1 MGKKIDV
8 NEIVNKRFKN
18 KNDEDFYVIKYLFK
32 EKNNYCYDIEFI
44 ETKNIQMATLNQ
56 IRKGTCIDIVQRKK
70 MKRIQEE
77 LRLKERNR
85 LVKQPKNQVS
95 IPSNIKNI
103 NVLSIDL
110 ATRSVGIAYSCKGK
124 IVRWKTIKADLEDFR
139 ERGYL
144 IINEI
149 VKVLETSKKIKGAA
163 IDLVIVEDTY
173 LGLNSSILSILSEI
187 RGMLTYNLKK
197 LKIDLLLVP
206 AVFWKN
212 KFNNLPLER
221 KEQKEFMMNKFNE
234 FTGKIADSDDV
245 ADAYMML
252 KACLG
257 GIDAEYKN

>member
-8 NEIVNKRFKN
+8 NEIVDKRFKN
-18 KNDEDFYVIKYLFK
+18 KIDEEFYVLRYLFK
-32 EKNNYCYDIEFI
+32 NKTNHCYDIEFI
-44 ETKNIQMATLNQ
+44 ETKNVQMATLNQ

-70 MKRIQEE
+70 MKRIQTE

-85 LVKQPKNQVS
+85 LVKQPRNQVY
-95 IPSNIKNI
+95 IPSNINQI

-110 ATRSVGIAYSCKGK
+110 ATRSVGIAYSYKGK
-124 IVRWKTIKADLEDFR
+124 IVRWKTIKVELDDFR

-144 IINEI
+144 IVHYI
-149 VKVLETSKKIKGAA
+149 VSVLESSKKIKGAE
-163 IDLVIVEDTY
+163 INLVIIEDTY
-173 LGLNSSILSILSEI
+173 LGLNSSILAMLSEI

-212 KFNNLPLER
+212 KFDNLPLKR
-221 KEQKEFMMNKFNE
+221 KEQKEFMINKFNE
-234 FTGKIADSDDV
+234 FTGKVADSDDV

-257 GIDAEYKN
+257 G